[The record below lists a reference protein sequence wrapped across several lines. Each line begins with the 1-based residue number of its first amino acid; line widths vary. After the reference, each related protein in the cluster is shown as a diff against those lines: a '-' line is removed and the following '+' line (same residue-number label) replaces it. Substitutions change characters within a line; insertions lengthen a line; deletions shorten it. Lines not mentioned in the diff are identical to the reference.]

1 MSFWNRL
8 EDALNEK
15 QITPTELS
23 RILGITPSVVNAW
36 KIRKSIPRADV
47 AVQVAKQLNT
57 TVEYLIEGTETE
69 VIDRKTKH
77 SFLVPILNQELSA
90 GYGDILPEN
99 DFIQSLVELPYFLRE
114 YGNNLAG
121 LYVHG
126 DSMQPTLNNGDLV
139 ICTSLGW
146 DKEEGLYAIRLN
158 GNGYVKRIQVGT
170 GKIIIHS
177 DNPKYKPI
185 EEPLESENFSIIGK
199 VVLIIKKNI

>member
-1 MSFWNRL
+1 MTFWQRL
-8 EDALNEK
+8 ENALKEK
-15 QITPTELS
+15 NITASDLS
-23 RILGITPSVVNAW
+23 KILGVTSSVVYSW
-36 KIRKSIPRADV
+36 KLRESIPRADIAVKV
-47 AVQVAKQLNT
+47 AEVLDT
-57 TVEYLIEGTETE
+57 SVEYLINGKSNILAQEN
-69 VIDRKTKH
+69 H

-99 DFIQSLVELPYFLRE
+99 DFIKSLIELPYFLRE

-158 GNGYVKRIQVGT
+158 GNGYVKRIQVGA

-185 EEPLESENFSIIGK
+185 EEPLESENYSIIGK
-199 VVLIIKKNI
+199 VVLIIKKNV